1 MSRQLGEQPA
11 LRSSSDDRPRASHPG
26 DVPVRRRLA
35 RSAWSV
41 TTGVLVLLM
50 LCSLAV
56 LMVSSAPLW
65 MWAAPGAPANNES
78 LQNPTADGDP
88 SFALE

>member
-1 MSRQLGEQPA
+1 MFREVDDSPA
-11 LRSSSDDRPRASHPG
+11 PRSGSDDRPPASRPD

-41 TTGVLVLLM
+41 TAGVLILLM
-50 LCSLAV
+50 LAALAL

-65 MWAAPGAPANNES
+65 MWAAPGAPETNES
-78 LQNPTADGDP
+78 AQDPKADGYSGDAP
-88 SFALE
+88 E

>member
-1 MSRQLGEQPA
+1 MSQQIGESPA
-11 LRSSSDDRPRASHPG
+11 RRSSSDDRPRASQPA

-41 TTGVLVLLM
+41 AAGVLILLM
-50 LCSLAV
+50 LSSLAV

-65 MWAAPGAPANNES
+65 MWAAPGAKNES

-88 SFALE
+88 SLGLE